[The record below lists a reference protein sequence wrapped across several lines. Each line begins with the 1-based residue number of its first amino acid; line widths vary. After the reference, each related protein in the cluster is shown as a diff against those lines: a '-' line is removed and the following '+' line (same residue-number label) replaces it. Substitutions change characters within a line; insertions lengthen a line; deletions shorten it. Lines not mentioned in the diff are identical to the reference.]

1 LDEKLMTEKIINH
14 EEEYKK
20 IIKNDETLL
29 INKEK
34 GEIENEEKLKIKKE
48 INCYEKTQSTIWLYI
63 EQEKPL
69 KTKKQQFI
77 GFLVQVVCF
86 VMISLVSVI
95 IAIVETEELISKIEG
110 AQITF
115 FIIDTLTLIYFTFEI
130 FFRIWACV

>member
-1 LDEKLMTEKIINH
+1 LDEKLMTEKIINN
-14 EEEYKK
+14 EENKK

-34 GEIENEEKLKIKKE
+34 GEIENEENLKIKKE